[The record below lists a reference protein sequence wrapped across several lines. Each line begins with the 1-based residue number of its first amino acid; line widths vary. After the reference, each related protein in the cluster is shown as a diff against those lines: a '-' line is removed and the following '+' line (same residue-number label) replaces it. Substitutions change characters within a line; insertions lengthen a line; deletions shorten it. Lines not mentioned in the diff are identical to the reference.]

1 MSDPTTVGPGP
12 LRLLV
17 DGRDVAP
24 LVLADT
30 PASRRTGLLGSTA
43 LVGALWITRCPSV
56 HMVGMAYP
64 IDVAVVDRRGR
75 VVKTA
80 TLKKGTGATWPWPG
94 RSATVEMPVG
104 SLDAWGIVPGSLLE
118 HR

>member
-1 MSDPTTVGPGP
+1 MSGAGIVGPGP

-30 PASRRTGLLGSTA
+30 PRSRRKGLLGSSG
-43 LVGALWITRCPSV
+43 LEGALWITRCPSV

-64 IDVAVVDRRGR
+64 LDIAIVDRRGR

-80 TLKKGTGATWPWPG
+80 TLRPGTGATWPLPG
-94 RSATVEMPVG
+94 RAATIEMPVG
-104 SLDAWGIVPGSLLE
+104 SLASWGIGVGSE
-118 HR
+118 MSHT

>member
-1 MSDPTTVGPGP
+1 MTGAIVGPGP
-12 LRLLV
+12 RRLLV

-30 PASRRTGLLGSTA
+30 PRSRRTGLLGSTE
-43 LVGALWITRCPSV
+43 LRGALWITRCPSV
-56 HMVGMAYP
+56 HMVGMVYP

-80 TLKKGTGATWPWPG
+80 TLRAGIGATWPLPG
-94 RSATVEMPVG
+94 RSATIEMPVG
-104 SLDAWGIVPGSLLE
+104 SLRAWGIAVGSELG
-118 HR
+118 HT